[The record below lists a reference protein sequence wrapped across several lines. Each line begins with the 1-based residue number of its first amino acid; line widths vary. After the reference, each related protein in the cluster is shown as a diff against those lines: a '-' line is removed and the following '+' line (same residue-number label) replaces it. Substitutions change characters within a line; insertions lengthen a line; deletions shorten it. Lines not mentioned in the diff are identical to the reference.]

1 MPVSLAGARP
11 NHLGTS
17 EPFNLSWTAFCL
29 TLYGNK
35 KPKQKRDMLSQAD
48 GDVGA
53 GSRGFCPVAPRS
65 SAEIFLLCLQ
75 KRTALLTISH

>member
-1 MPVSLAGARP
+1 MPLSLAGARP

-17 EPFNLSWTAFCL
+17 EPFNFLWTAFCL
-29 TLYGNK
+29 TLYRNK
-35 KPKQKRDMLSQAD
+35 KPEQKQGTLSQAD

-53 GSRGFCPVAPRS
+53 GSHGFCPVAPRS